1 MYSDQSPVYDQ
12 QQLQQ
17 MQLLQQMQIQQQQ
30 QQQHG
35 GQQQQ
40 FHDPNMQMNTMD
52 LQNMAHQGS
61 NLQNGNF
68 DLLHNQQQMLAQQ
81 QAYYS
86 QQMGNLD
93 PTAMANRTMTSA
105 PGQKSKSSSKKKTAA
120 GKSKESKAAIKAKVA
135 KANAAQKAK
144 IKKQKD
150 AAKVKEAKKKALDKE
165 KKKKALDKEKK
176 KKLKDKEKMKK
187 EKDRLKIK
195 KEKEKAKEK
204 AKAKKEKAKK
214 ITKKELREKERAER
228 AAADGKKRK
237 RSMKKNP
244 DAPKRGKSA
253 YILFSIERREIV
265 KENLGPDAKVQEIMK
280 QVALDWR
287 QLPEEEKKPWE
298 EKSVQDKARYDQ
310 ELANYSGPLKIPNK
324 RPKRL
329 AGAPKRGMSAFL
341 MFSQVM
347 RPQLRDEM
355 PDKRNIEISKML
367 GEKWKELTDDDK
379 KPWVQKADED
389 AERYNEEKLKWDS
402 YTAEE
407 RKTISDKV
415 LEEEREKQR
424 LKEEQKA
431 KEKAAQQ
438 ENAKTAKDSG
448 AGL

>member
-30 QQQHG
+30 HG

-40 FHDPNMQMNTMD
+40 YHDPNMQMNSMD

-81 QAYYS
+81 QAYYN

-93 PTAMANRTMTSA
+93 PSGMANRTITSA
-105 PGQKSKSSSKKKTAA
+105 PGQKKKASGKKKTAA
-120 GKSKESKAAIKAKVA
+120 AKSKESKAAVKAKVA
-135 KANAAQKAK
+135 KANAAAKAK

-150 AAKVKEAKKKALDKE
+150 AAKLKEAKKKALDKE

-176 KKLKDKEKMKK
+176 KKLKDKEKLKK
-187 EKDRLKIK
+187 EKDKLKIK
-195 KEKEKAKEK
+195 KEKEKEKAK

-214 ITKKELREKERAER
+214 ITKKELREKERAQR
-228 AAADGKKRK
+228 AAADGKKRR

-265 KENLGPDAKVQEIMK
+265 KEQLGPDAKVQEIMK

-287 QLPEEEKKPWE
+287 QLPEEEKKPWV

-341 MFSQVM
+341 MFSQVV

-367 GEKWKELTDDDK
+367 GERWKALSDEDK

-389 AERYNEEKLKWDS
+389 ATRYNEEKLKWDN
-402 YTAEE
+402 YTNEE
-407 RKTISDKV
+407 RKAISDKV

-431 KEKAAQQ
+431 KEKAAQ
-438 ENAKTAKDSG
+438 EANGTSSNTAKDG

>member
-1 MYSDQSPVYDQ
+1 M
-12 QQLQQ
+12 
-17 MQLLQQMQIQQQQ
+17 
-30 QQQHG
+30 
-35 GQQQQ
+35 
-40 FHDPNMQMNTMD
+40 
-52 LQNMAHQGS
+52 GS
-61 NLQNGNF
+61 G
-68 DLLHNQQQMLAQQ
+68 
-81 QAYYS
+81 
-86 QQMGNLD
+86 
-93 PTAMANRTMTSA
+93 
-105 PGQKSKSSSKKKTAA
+105 KKKTAA
-120 GKSKESKAAIKAKVA
+120 VKSKESKAAVKAKVA
-135 KANAAQKAK
+135 KANAAAKAK

-150 AAKVKEAKKKALDKE
+150 AAKLKEAKKKALDKE

-176 KKLKDKEKMKK
+176 KKLKDKEKLKK
-187 EKDRLKIK
+187 EKDKLKIK
-195 KEKEKAKEK
+195 KEKEKE
-204 AKAKKEKAKK
+204 KEKAKK
-214 ITKKELREKERAER
+214 ITKKELREKERAQR
-228 AAADGKKRK
+228 AAADGKKRR

-265 KENLGPDAKVQEIMK
+265 KEQLGPDAKVQEIMK

-287 QLPEEEKKPWE
+287 QLPEEEKKPWV

-310 ELANYSGPLKIPNK
+310 ELANYSDPLKIPNK

-347 RPQLRDEM
+347 RPQLRDDM

-367 GEKWKELTDDDK
+367 GEKWKALSDEDK

-431 KEKAAQQ
+431 KEKAAQ
-438 ENAKTAKDSG
+438 EANGTSSNTAKDG